1 MTSATLTVFESA
13 IGLATQAVHQ
23 DKAKNYPEAA
33 RCYKEAIETFQWVK
47 SKSANQTVSK
57 AIDEKIHQ
65 YRDRLKRIDKY
76 LFSKQDLSQ
85 LFKAVVSSH
94 RSSNNIEQDTGD
106 GIQIGKIANGGCFR
120 EGSYCVV

>member
-33 RCYKEAIETFQWVK
+33 RCYKEAIETFQLVK

-57 AIDEKIHQ
+57 AIDEKN
-65 YRDRLKRIDKY
+65 
-76 LFSKQDLSQ
+76 
-85 LFKAVVSSH
+85 SS
-94 RSSNNIEQDTGD
+94 IP
-106 GIQIGKIANGGCFR
+106 
-120 EGSYCVV
+120 